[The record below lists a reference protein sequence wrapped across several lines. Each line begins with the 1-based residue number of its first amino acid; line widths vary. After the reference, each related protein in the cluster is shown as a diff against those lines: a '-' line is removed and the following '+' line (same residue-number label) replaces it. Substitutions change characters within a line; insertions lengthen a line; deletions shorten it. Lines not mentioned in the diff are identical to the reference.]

1 MHFSSFT
8 RTSVLTHRSLLLAL
22 ATLSIRPKK
31 CHSLCEEG
39 KLYGHLHSHLGR
51 MWKHAKIAIT
61 AVVLAT
67 CSIRR
72 SDEAFE
78 NTNDISRAL
87 PIPQSTWKIERIH
100 LLLFTK
106 G

>member
-1 MHFSSFT
+1 
-8 RTSVLTHRSLLLAL
+8 
-22 ATLSIRPKK
+22 
-31 CHSLCEEG
+31 
-39 KLYGHLHSHLGR
+39 

-100 LLLFTK
+100 LLIFTE